1 MIDFTKCYDSFAL
14 RLTSLQTQA
23 TPRLLMNVYV
33 TIDKKPCKLVDLC
46 EDIVVES
53 PTMLVLVP
61 ESKKNQKLIE
71 KAIQQANIGLSVQS
85 DSNGLRVAIPK
96 MTDERKA
103 ELVRMAKTFLEE
115 AKVSVKNERQ
125 KAIDGLKKEKQKD
138 VVERSKKVIEQET
151 LDAVKK
157 LEKMLADKEKEMK
170 HI

>member
-1 MIDFTKCYDSFAL
+1 
-14 RLTSLQTQA
+14 
-23 TPRLLMNVYV
+23 
-33 TIDKKPCKLVDLC
+33 
-46 EDIVVES
+46 
-53 PTMLVLVP
+53 
-61 ESKKNQKLIE
+61 
-71 KAIQQANIGLSVQS
+71 
-85 DSNGLRVAIPK
+85 LRVAIPK

-138 VVERSKKVIEQET
+138 VVERSKKIIEQET